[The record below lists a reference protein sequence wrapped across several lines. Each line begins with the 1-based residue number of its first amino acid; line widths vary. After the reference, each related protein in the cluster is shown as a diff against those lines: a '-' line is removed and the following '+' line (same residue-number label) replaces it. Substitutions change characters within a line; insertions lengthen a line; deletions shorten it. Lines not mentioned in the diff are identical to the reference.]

1 MKVRASFIALILE
14 FLTNLIITL
23 RIHFTEAGGESK
35 RKEESSEEEDA
46 RKEAAFSK
54 DARKEAYTKAQ
65 SMKSLFQQG
74 QTITTKR

>member
-1 MKVRASFIALILE
+1 MKRKSSKE
-14 FLTNLIITL
+14 
-23 RIHFTEAGGESK
+23 RIHFTGASGEPK
-35 RKEESSEEEDA
+35 RKEESSEEE
-46 RKEAAFSK
+46 

>member
-1 MKVRASFIALILE
+1 MKVRAFFISLE
-14 FLTNLIITL
+14 LLTNLIITL
-23 RIHFTEAGGESK
+23 RIHFTESIGEMK